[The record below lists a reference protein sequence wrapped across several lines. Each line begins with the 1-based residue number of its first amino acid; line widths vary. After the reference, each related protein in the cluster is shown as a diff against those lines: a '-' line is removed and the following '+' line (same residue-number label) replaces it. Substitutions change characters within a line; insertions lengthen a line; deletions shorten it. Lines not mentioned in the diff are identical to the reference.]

1 MIKIIPSAERYHADH
16 GWLDT
21 RWHFSFSDYYDP
33 NNMNWGPLRVFNDDI
48 VQGGG
53 GFDFHPHKD
62 MEIVSYIVDGA
73 LEHRDRLGNRHVN
86 RAGEVQVMSAG
97 SGIVH
102 AESNPSASEPM
113 RLIQLWILPRTKNLP
128 PRWEQKGYT
137 AEDRHNRL
145 FPVVS
150 PDNAKIDGTLTIDQD
165 AAIYVSK
172 LDAGKALAHDAKPGR
187 NAYFFVINGQVE
199 LNGKKLSSGD
209 QARINDE
216 SRLTINALKDSELML
231 LDLP

>member
-1 MIKIIPSAERYHADH
+1 MISIIPSDQRHHADH

-21 RWHFSFSDYYDP
+21 HWHFSFSDYYDP
-33 NNMNWGPLRVFNDDI
+33 ANMNWGPLRVFNDDI

-97 SGIVH
+97 KGIVH
-102 AESNPSASEPM
+102 AESNPSPNEPM
-113 RLIQLWILPRTKNLP
+113 RLIQLWILPRTKSLP
-128 PRWEQKGYT
+128 PRWEQKAYT
-137 AEDRHNRL
+137 ADDRHNRL
-145 FPVVS
+145 FAVVS
-150 PDNAKIDGTLTIDQD
+150 PQDAPLDGTLTIDQD
-165 AAIYVSK
+165 AAIYVSR
-172 LDAGKALAHDAKPGR
+172 LDAGKTLTHTSKPGR
-187 NAYFFVINGQVE
+187 HVYFFVINGEVG
-199 LNGKKLSSGD
+199 LNGQTLSAGD
-209 QARINDE
+209 QARIADE
-216 SRLTINALKDSELML
+216 TTLSISAAKDSELML